1 MKKAAFLDRDGVINI
16 DHAYVHEI
24 EAFEWVP
31 GVLEAAKS
39 LIDAGYLLV
48 VVTNQSGIGRGYYD
62 EATFEKLTAWMKDQF
77 SQAGAPL
84 SGVYFCPHHPE
95 KALPQYR
102 MTCTCRKP
110 GPGMLLKAATDL
122 DIDLKASIMF
132 GDKPG
137 DMTAGKTAGCC
148 ERIFLG
154 TDGKA
159 VPPLCEAATQA
170 FRSLA
175 DAVQSDWFKQIH

>member
-1 MKKAAFLDRDGVINI
+1 
-16 DHAYVHEI
+16 
-24 EAFEWVP
+24 
-31 GVLEAAKS
+31 
-39 LIDAGYLLV
+39 
-48 VVTNQSGIGRGYYD
+48 
-62 EATFEKLTAWMKDQF
+62 
-77 SQAGAPL
+77 
-84 SGVYFCPHHPE
+84 
-95 KALPQYR
+95 
-102 MTCTCRKP
+102 
-110 GPGMLLKAATDL
+110 
-122 DIDLKASIMF
+122 MF

-159 VPPLCEAATQA
+159 VPPLCEDATQA